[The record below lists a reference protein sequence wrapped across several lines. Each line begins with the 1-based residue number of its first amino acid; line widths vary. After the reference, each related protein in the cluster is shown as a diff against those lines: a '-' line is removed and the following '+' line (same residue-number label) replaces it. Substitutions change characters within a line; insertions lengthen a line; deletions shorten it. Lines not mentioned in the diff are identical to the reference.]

1 MSNWLGWWSDNKLMM
16 SCIFFLPSF
25 FISYPH
31 VCVCVPNVCIFCCSS
46 VSVKWWTG
54 TRNLCMCTFDIIFIT
69 KCLIKIA
76 KKKCMT
82 DSVSD
87 CYSRCFVSFSAQNG
101 VVWCDFIVWSGLTHF
116 LQGKPLNVLTST
128 PVRVLWSDLKGNS
141 FPFLLWYHLP
151 FHSKKIFLLRHISKS
166 IIRIAARHVYTFNI
180 TPIQYF

>member
-1 MSNWLGWWSDNKLMM
+1 MYIFSS
-16 SCIFFLPSF
+16 FFLYFLSSCVRVCTECLYFLLLFSF
-25 FISYPH
+25 SKMMNWDTKPVYVYIRYH
-31 VCVCVPNVCIFCCSS
+31 IHYKV
-46 VSVKWWTG
+46 
-54 TRNLCMCTFDIIFIT
+54 FDQNS
-69 KCLIKIA
+69 K

-128 PVRVLWSDLKGNS
+128 PVRVLWSDLKGN
-141 FPFLLWYHLP
+141 FIPFLLWYHLP
-151 FHSKKIFLLRHISKS
+151 FHSKKIFLLRHISIS